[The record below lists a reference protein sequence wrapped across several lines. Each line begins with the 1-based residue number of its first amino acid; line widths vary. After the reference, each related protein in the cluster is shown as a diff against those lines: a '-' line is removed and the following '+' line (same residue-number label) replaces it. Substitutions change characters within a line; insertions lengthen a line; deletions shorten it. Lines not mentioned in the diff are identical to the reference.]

1 MDIPERRRREIK
13 KILFENK
20 SMSIKDLSKM
30 FDISE
35 ITIRRDLIKLEKEG
49 FISKVHGG
57 AMTKGLENEFNP
69 VYSED
74 LKLNKSQKELIAKE
88 AVKRINDGDGVVIE
102 SGTTCLELVYNL
114 DDKKNLT
121 IFTTSVPIA
130 YELWRLSLGRNDLDL
145 NVSGGHV
152 EAKTS
157 MMIGNQTVN
166 YFQNI
171 NADIA
176 FLGGPAVLVDKGII
190 ATNSHFDKEVT
201 LSIMNNSKKNIL
213 LVDSSKFKKNALIS
227 VIPLTAFDEIITDS
241 GIDSAT
247 VSKIK
252 NLGIKLKIV

>member
-114 DDKKNLT
+114 DDK
-121 IFTTSVPIA
+121 
-130 YELWRLSLGRNDLDL
+130 
-145 NVSGGHV
+145 
-152 EAKTS
+152 
-157 MMIGNQTVN
+157 
-166 YFQNI
+166 
-171 NADIA
+171 
-176 FLGGPAVLVDKGII
+176 
-190 ATNSHFDKEVT
+190 
-201 LSIMNNSKKNIL
+201 
-213 LVDSSKFKKNALIS
+213 
-227 VIPLTAFDEIITDS
+227 
-241 GIDSAT
+241 
-247 VSKIK
+247 
-252 NLGIKLKIV
+252 